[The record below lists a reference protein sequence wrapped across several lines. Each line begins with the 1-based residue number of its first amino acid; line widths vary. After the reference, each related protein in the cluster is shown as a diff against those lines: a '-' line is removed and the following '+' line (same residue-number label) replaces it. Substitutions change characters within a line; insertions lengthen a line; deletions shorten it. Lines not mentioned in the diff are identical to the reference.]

1 VHTHLAVVPVSY
13 ATYCLAQ
20 RHSIKG
26 WQNASRCL
34 SLTPLGDG
42 AKDIFM
48 NSPAAFDDKC
58 KQGEN
63 F

>member
-1 VHTHLAVVPVSY
+1 VYISLLS
-13 ATYCLAQ
+13 
-20 RHSIKG
+20 
-26 WQNASRCL
+26 L